1 MLYAWKLRR
10 APFHRIGIDVN
21 RTQLRWIIESAHA
34 FLLQRHKVQHKYI
47 EDAAKRLNCFG
58 GLVVNWKEVDQ
69 GWGDQARVWATV
81 MEPRWWP
88 EFDAVL
94 RASEV
99 GDATDYLDIACG
111 SGLMIN
117 MAARRGARPHGVDA
131 SDRLLAIAKRRTPDA
146 DIRHGDMNALP
157 WDDATF
163 DVVTS
168 CRGIWGPNQQAVHE
182 AARVL
187 RPGGRLGLSFFSATR
202 ESSQIGKAFKAIRRI
217 SDHEVEQSMRLGQ
230 IGLEGRAEEMCEVAV
245 LEAGPRQGVE
255 FELEGADLD
264 HEVRAWMSAGPA
276 WMAIQERGAEEVE
289 RSIREELADLEETD
303 YGVRTQVV
311 IEYVVATKPS

>member
-1 MLYAWKLRR
+1 
-10 APFHRIGIDVN
+10 
-21 RTQLRWIIESAHA
+21 
-34 FLLQRHKVQHKYI
+34 
-47 EDAAKRLNCFG
+47 
-58 GLVVNWKEVDQ
+58 VNWKEVDK

-88 EFDAVL
+88 EFDALL
-94 RASEV
+94 RATEV

-117 MAARRGARPHGVDA
+117 MAARRGSNSHGLDA

-146 DIRHGDMNALP
+146 DIRHGDMNSLP
-157 WDDATF
+157 WNDATF

-187 RPGGRLGLSFFSATR
+187 RPGGCLGLSFFAAGR
-202 ESSQIGKAFKAIRRI
+202 EASQIGKAFKAIRRI
-217 SDHEVEQSMRLGQ
+217 SEHEVEWSTQLGE
-230 IGLEGRAEEMCEVAV
+230 IGLEGRAEEMCQ
-245 LEAGPRQGVE
+245 LAGLTPEPRQGVE
-255 FELEGADLD
+255 FDLEGADLD

-289 RSIREELADLEETD
+289 RSIREEFADLEEID
-303 YGVRTQVV
+303 FGIRTRVL
-311 IEYVVATKPS
+311 IEFVVARKPS